1 MTGNEP
7 APKNSGVEKKLT
19 LRPSPSDHLKERAGT
34 HLRGDVGIS
43 GSERGSDTD
52 WSSGGWPISTGRGDR
67 SCSDRC
73 SGFAV
78 LDDLAI
84 GLKGDSSCRRGRDRD
99 GVSNAEGESR
109 GGKGNDG
116 GGRSCRNSDGGD

>member
-1 MTGNEP
+1 MTGIEP

-73 SGFAV
+73 SGLAV

-84 GLKGDSSCRRGRDRD
+84 GLEGDSSCCGGGDGD
-99 GVSNAEGESR
+99 GVSDAKGESG
-109 GGKGNDG
+109 GGKGDAG
-116 GGRSCRNSDGGD
+116 GGRSCSDGDGGD